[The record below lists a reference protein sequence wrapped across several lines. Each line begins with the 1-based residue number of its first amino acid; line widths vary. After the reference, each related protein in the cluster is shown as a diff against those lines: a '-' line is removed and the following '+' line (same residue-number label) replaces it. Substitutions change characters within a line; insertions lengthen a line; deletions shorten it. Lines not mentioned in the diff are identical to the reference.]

1 MLNVGENAAGS
12 LAAGLT
18 PAAAQRSGAA
28 NRRVPHGALS
38 LTLSTSQNALS
49 ETSLPASLTL

>member
-1 MLNVGENAAGS
+1 VLSVRENAAGS

-18 PAAAQRSGAA
+18 PEAVQRSGAA
-28 NRRVPHGALS
+28 NGRVPHGAPS